1 MTDWSQRYDDA
12 SDEVDAFLRE
22 KGIELPEE
30 EDGDKSPAYN
40 NSARR
45 MLFSGDYSNDAKKKL
60 EGAQCPNPMNNSGCT
75 GTEDLTLDHTPSVS
89 HYFNSVGWQE
99 SREERNRWYT
109 DTENL
114 QVLCRSC
121 NALKGGEP
129 FDKRK
134 VAECLRAGR
143 G

>member
-75 GTEDLTLDHTPSVS
+75 GTEDLTLDHGLAGIQGRTKSLVYRYRKS
-89 HYFNSVGWQE
+89 AGIVQE
-99 SREERNRWYT
+99 
-109 DTENL
+109 L
-114 QVLCRSC
+114 QC
-121 NALKGGEP
+121 P
-129 FDKRK
+129 KR
-134 VAECLRAGR
+134 R
-143 G
+143 GTV